1 MSSQKGNV
9 SRSRAQKHKNNT
21 AFVNNKYGATVQVQK
36 ANSKIHDGLCKHCK
50 GVLEW
55 RVRYNKYKSLT
66 QPKKCIKCAQRTVKD
81 AYHILCKPCSLE
93 LDICCKCGKKEKIVI
108 PINSGDNNDEEG
120 GQEEEGEGEE
130 KDEEKGEVKEEVKG
144 EEKGEEKNEEKGEE
158 KVVEQKK
165 KVRVR
170 AKKDLDDSDS
180 DDDDDDDDEEREDL
194 HSGSKSK
201 KTLNKSDDLPDVS
214 RLQVRFND

>member
-120 GQEEEGEGEE
+120 GQEEEGEVKEEE

-144 EEKGEEKNEEKGEE
+144 EGEEKDEEKGEE
-158 KVVEQKK
+158 KVIEQKK

-180 DDDDDDDDEEREDL
+180 DDDDEEREDL

-201 KTLNKSDDLPDVS
+201 QTQNKSDDLPDVS
-214 RLQVRFND
+214 RLRVRFND

>member
-120 GQEEEGEGEE
+120 GEEEEGEE

-180 DDDDDDDDEEREDL
+180 DDDDDDEEREDL

-201 KTLNKSDDLPDVS
+201 KTQNKSDDLPDVS

>member
-120 GQEEEGEGEE
+120 GQEEEGEE

-180 DDDDDDDDEEREDL
+180 DDDDDEEREDL

>member
-120 GQEEEGEGEE
+120 GQEEEGEVKEEE
-130 KDEEKGEVKEEVKG
+130 KDEEKGEVKEEVEG
-144 EEKGEEKNEEKGEE
+144 EEKDEEKGEE
-158 KVVEQKK
+158 KVIEQKK

-180 DDDDDDDDEEREDL
+180 DDDDEEREDL

-201 KTLNKSDDLPDVS
+201 KTQNKSDDLPDVS
-214 RLQVRFND
+214 RLRVRFND